1 MYILAREYTYNKMQL
16 YLSDTKILDRIKKE
30 LNKSYDFVKYYE
42 CGILS
47 VNTEQLYK
55 TFLKHIKILL
65 DHVLNNDYSDFSY
78 LITTHT
84 SRNTLLNIK
93 DVLRMYLKDSF
104 NTFNICQTIEDLI
117 CANILSE
124 FMCDDVVDIVM
135 EYDKD

>member
-1 MYILAREYTYNKMQL
+1 MQL

-47 VNTEQLYK
+47 MNTEQLYK

-124 FMCDDVVDIVM
+124 FMCADVVDIVM
-135 EYDKD
+135 EYDND